1 MQNIKQELIHILTNK
16 KVNLYIQPI
25 VSLTYKN
32 IIGYE
37 AIIRGPSDSPLHS
50 NAKLFS
56 IANHFNLLKKL
67 ELITQESIIHR
78 YASLGIREKLLLVSM
93 YQHL

>member
-37 AIIRGPSDSPLHS
+37 AIIRGQLGQSV
-50 NAKLFS
+50 
-56 IANHFNLLKKL
+56 
-67 ELITQESIIHR
+67 TQQCKII
-78 YASLGIREKLLLVSM
+78 
-93 YQHL
+93 QHCKSF